1 MRQFSFTTT
10 QEGRTGGR
18 SKDFEGA
25 GVGGMKIDCVFLLL
39 FFFLFLQ
46 NLAGD
51 VVLEGLKVMFG
62 CPKGRNMLPSVIS
75 GSFMS

>member
-1 MRQFSFTTT
+1 MNKNRLCISAIVLFSIPAK
-10 QEGRTGGR
+10 
-18 SKDFEGA
+18 S
-25 GVGGMKIDCVFLLL
+25 
-39 FFFLFLQ
+39 
-46 NLAGD
+46 GD